1 MATPAV
7 SKTVTV
13 EMDTT
18 QTPAEAGLIR
28 PDINK
33 SIQDEVAKKIKSR
46 FMAVDTVSGTAQM
59 FDTQNYHSG
68 VDYTAGGQLVPRWV
82 AANEANII
90 AKRMKG
96 YFKPSEISS
105 QFKDITMGNMTL
117 MVRESGKDR
126 EHQAE
131 VETLNRNWESKVNS
145 QTKPNQG
152 TGLGEFEVT
161 KQKAIRG

>member
-1 MATPAV
+1 MAAPKTVTMDIEEPEAATPA
-7 SKTVTV
+7 
-13 EMDTT
+13 
-18 QTPAEAGLIR
+18 R

-33 SIQDEVAKKIKSR
+33 SIQEEVAKKIKSR

-59 FDTQNYHSG
+59 FDTNNYHSG

-82 AANEANII
+82 KSDEANII
-90 AKRMKG
+90 NKRMKG

-117 MVRESGKDR
+117 MVRETTKDR
-126 EHQAE
+126 EHHAE
-131 VETLNRNWESKVNS
+131 VEALNRNWESKVS
-145 QTKPNQG
+145 AQTKPTQG